1 LISVELAPEVVAS
14 LRTMK
19 DRGTPPPRCHKG
31 VVQSAIAG
39 GVRRL
44 IDGALSGGVRPW
56 DLAELQRRAAALGE
70 VSSARAV
77 SVDED
82 VLVAA
87 LLPRGERIVFRGVDD
102 EWRLLR
108 FADDG
113 DVSIR
118 PETTRR
124 VELRGW
130 GPDSVLAALGIAKP
144 DGVGLEVV
152 SEDLGQGETETSYR
166 YQWSDG
172 GRSILADEIKNEI
185 YDGATPYSTYVRGV
199 IVDGDRGVLLA
210 GRDDSA
216 LIIEGLV

>member
-1 LISVELAPEVVAS
+1 LIPVELEPEVTAS
-14 LRTMK
+14 LRAMK

-31 VVQSAIAG
+31 VIQSAIAG

-44 IDGALSGGVRPW
+44 IEGALSGGVRLW
-56 DLAELQRRAAALGE
+56 DLPELQRRATGLGE
-70 VSSARAV
+70 VASARAV
-77 SVDED
+77 SVDES
-82 VLVAA
+82 VLVAE
-87 LLPRGERIVFRGVDD
+87 LLPGGQRIVFRGVDD
-102 EWRLLR
+102 EWRLVR

-144 DGVGLEVV
+144 DGVELEVV
-152 SEDLGQGETETSYR
+152 SEDLGQGETGTRYR
-166 YQWSDG
+166 YQWTEG
-172 GRSILADEIKNEI
+172 GRSILAEQIKNEI
-185 YDGATPYSTYVRGV
+185 YDGATPYTTYVRGV
-199 IVDGDRGVLLA
+199 IVDGDRGVLLT

-216 LIIEGLV
+216 QVIEG